1 MTDSD
6 TKTNKPLTLSSKT
19 LGLKKGADSGQVR
32 QSFAHGRSKTVTVE
46 VKKKR
51 TLTPHGGS
59 ATQPTDKELGAKLK
73 ALQEAQGV
81 LQGRSQARDEEIESK
96 RRQGEEKARQEAE
109 TQASQAE
116 ETQEE
121 ISVESSVESESVSEV
136 LVEKPASAPLKK
148 TVYSS
153 YASDDDEDDEA
164 RGVKKLPAQK
174 IAVDA
179 KKIVPVKRH
188 EDRRQR
194 NDRSHLMQHA
204 TSGEEETQHTRS
216 LASMRRAQAKHR
228 KKAISQADIES
239 KKVYRDIVIPETI
252 TVQELASRT
261 TERGA
266 DVIKALMRMGVM
278 ATINQV
284 IDGDTA
290 QIIAEEMGHRVK
302 RVSESDLEEELLKVD
317 EISENLVSR
326 PPVVTVMGH
335 VDHGKTSL
343 LDALRKTDVVSGEA
357 GGITQHIGAYQVTLA
372 SGQKISFIDTP
383 GHAAFTEMRA
393 RGANA
398 TDIVVLVVAADDG
411 VMDQTIEAIHHARAA
426 GVPVI
431 VAINKIDKPDANPD
445 RVRNMLLQHE
455 IVLESL
461 GGDILDVE
469 VSAKKG
475 INLDKLEETILL
487 QAEVLD
493 LKADPTCSAKGVVV
507 EAKLEKGRGA
517 VATVLVQKGTLR
529 VGDIFVSGKEFGKV
543 RALIDDH
550 GRQIQEAGPAMPV
563 EVLGFNGAPMAG
575 DDFTVVHDE
584 AKAREV
590 AEFRARRERDAKV
603 AASAHTTMDQ
613 MFSRIAAGEA
623 KEFPVVI
630 KTDVQGSMEAL
641 SASLNKLST
650 EEVKVRVLHSAVGG
664 ITESDVVLAKASG
677 AIVVGFN
684 VRANPQARELARRDH
699 IEIRYYSV
707 IYDVIDDVKAAMGGL
722 LSPTL
727 RENFLGNAEVR
738 QTFTI
743 PKIGMIAGC
752 MVTDGMVKRGG
763 KVRLLRDNVV
773 IHEGTL
779 KTLKRFKDEVKE
791 VKEGYEC
798 GMAFENYNDLKVGD
812 VIECFEIEEIKR
824 TL

>member
-6 TKTNKPLTLSSKT
+6 AKTHKPLTLSSKT
-19 LGLKKGADSGQVR
+19 LGLKKGPDGGQVR
-32 QSFAHGRSKTVTVE
+32 QSFAHGRSKAVTVE

-51 TLTPHGGS
+51 VLSPQS
-59 ATQPTDKELGAKLK
+59 ANPNSPLADKDLEARIK
-73 ALQEAQGV
+73 ALQKAQGV
-81 LQGRSQARDEEIESK
+81 LQGRSQARDEEIEAK
-96 RRQGEEKARQEAE
+96 RQQSVQEAE
-109 TQASQAE
+109 EAP
-116 ETQEE
+116 
-121 ISVESSVESESVSEV
+121 VEVTEDVKAAD
-136 LVEKPASAPLKK
+136 LVEAEVVITEVTPENAPLPEKTVQPIKK
-148 TVYSS
+148 AVYSS
-153 YASDDDEDDEA
+153 YAEDEDDES
-164 RGVKKLPAQK
+164 RGKKTAHK
-174 IAVDA
+174 AAIDI
-179 KKIVPVKRH
+179 KKAVPVKRH

-194 NDRSHLMQHA
+194 NDRSHLIQSA
-204 TSGEEETQHTRS
+204 LVGGEEIEHTRS
-216 LASMRRAQAKHR
+216 LASMRRAQAKH
-228 KKAISQADIES
+228 KKKSMSFAQAEV

-266 DVIKALMRMGVM
+266 DVIKSLMKLGVM

-290 QIIAEEMGHRVK
+290 QLVAEEFGHRVK
-302 RVSESDLEEELLKVD
+302 RISDSDLEEALLTVED
-317 EISENLVSR
+317 NVENFKSR

-372 SGQKISFIDTP
+372 SGQKITFIDTP
-383 GHAAFTEMRA
+383 GHSAFTEMRA

-431 VAINKIDKPDANPD
+431 VAINKIDKPDANPE
-445 RVRNMLLQHE
+445 RVRTMLLQHE

-493 LKADPTCSAKGVVV
+493 LKADPSRSAQGVVI

-529 VGDIFVSGKEFGKV
+529 VGDIFVSGKEFGRV
-543 RALIDDH
+543 RALVDDH
-550 GRQIQEAGPAMPV
+550 GRIIQEAGPAVPV
-563 EVLGFNGAPMAG
+563 EVIGFNAAPMAG

-590 AEFRARRERDAKV
+590 AEFRARRERDVKA
-603 AASAHTTMDQ
+603 AASARGTMDQ
-613 MFSRIAAGEA
+613 MFSLIAAGEA
-623 KEFPVVI
+623 KELAVI
-630 KTDVQGSMEAL
+630 LKTDVQGSMEAL
-641 SASLNKLST
+641 VASLHKLST
-650 EEVKVRVLHSAVGG
+650 EEVKVRVLHAAVGG
-664 ITESDVVLAKASG
+664 ITESDVILAKASN
-677 AIVVGFN
+677 AIVMGFN
-684 VRANPQARELARRDH
+684 VRANPQARDLAKRDRL
-699 IEIRYYSV
+699 EIRYYSV
-707 IYDVIDDVKAAMGGL
+707 IYDAIDDVKAAMGGL

-727 RENFLGNAEVR
+727 RESFLGNAEIR
-738 QTFTI
+738 QIFTI
-743 PKIGMIAGC
+743 PKVGAIAGC
-752 MVTDGMVKRGG
+752 MITDGIVKRGG
-763 KVRLLRDNVV
+763 KVRLLRDSVV